1 MIIKKALAAAMLLGA
16 IAASGCTTSQSE
28 YEVGQAVLKTDPDI
42 RRTITAD
49 CIKDIDND
57 SAAERANMAA
67 FMNVPVS
74 RVSSTFCNRLIKAV
88 ATTGFPMRTSPR
100 RTAAAIMRNSSRCCW
115 DAEAVL

>member
-88 ATTGFPMRTSPR
+88 ANNRISYADITKANRSGNYEKF
-100 RTAAAIMRNSSRCCW
+100 IK
-115 DAEAVL
+115 VLLGR